1 MKIATAHEMREIDKA
16 TIEWFGLPGVA
27 LMENAGRAVA
37 EKAVDI
43 LGEPAEKSSLLCAV
57 AAIMAETV
65 VWRPVG
71 CITAVCG

>member
-43 LGEPAEKSSLLCAV
+43 LGEPRRWLRGGAL
-57 AAIMAETV
+57 AA
-65 VWRPVG
+65 
-71 CITAVCG
+71 